1 MTDETLIVKS
11 AVKDHAESMNVGG
24 EFYEE
29 LNAEVSDLLA
39 DAMERARDNDR
50 KTVQAR
56 DL

>member
-1 MTDETLIVKS
+1 MTDENLIVKS

-24 EFYEE
+24 QFYDE

-39 DAMERARDNDR
+39 DAMERAQANDR

>member
-1 MTDETLIVKS
+1 MADENLIVKS

-24 EFYEE
+24 EFYDE
-29 LNAEVSDLLA
+29 LDSEVSDLLA
-39 DAMERARDNDR
+39 DAMERAQANDR